1 MGSDALTLYSQPTT
15 SLQPSLRGRR
25 SLINLR
31 TELAAVKMTL
41 NKAHGPGKET
51 RMITKRITTIT
62 VRWLL
67 STVFTCYL
75 FAVNV
80 RAQDAPAADIN
91 GVYNGSYVD
100 AQGTTKFK
108 LSLTEN
114 ANGMLAGVFTFYL
127 PGGSDTNA
135 YTRDLLGHYIPGSRL
150 FALRAGKW
158 ETVPPGQVV
167 MMGMNGIFD
176 PGGGEG
182 AGKISGKMLARPGAP
197 FEAIRDA
204 AESANLAGMIAARK
218 AAGPPV
224 ASAAPAS
231 QPPAAAAVQTPPS
244 AQAPGLQL
252 APSTAINGVYNG
264 TYSCVNGSVN
274 LKLSLKSTGN
284 GVLTGFFTF
293 DLPPDAGGSRAT
305 YKLTGRYAWGV
316 HQFVLTAQAVGTPAP
331 SEYSMSRVS
340 GSYVAGSDWIEG
352 RLNGPACDSFH
363 ATRDKA
369 ESANLDGIMAAQ
381 AGAGAQQLVLA
392 QPPKAPVASPN
403 QKPGARGKHHGAPV
417 TASSPAAAS
426 TVQTAAAAEPGIPVT
441 SVKDYLA
448 LTSGQQTKLFDAIV
462 HELAAKTKDAPRV
475 LKRFTGDPNVGLMD
489 FDGDISSL
497 KKQAALGQVDLAQT
511 NVQSL
516 VQGTIDFYVHTDIE
530 EDMTDPKDTKWVDE
544 LDLDRPATIKALFTG
559 DFSHVAQLR
568 GQVLTY
574 IAALNDNLFS
584 INCTNL
590 YDSTIS
596 DAATAQASGGTASSF
611 MSGLGNGGNMSAL
624 RMNLERQQMDTDSGA
639 SDAETLYFN
648 GPQDCDN
655 TLWKKIIQNMR
666 TYVQSQ

>member
-1 MGSDALTLYSQPTT
+1 MVKV
-15 SLQPSLRGRR
+15 
-25 SLINLR
+25 
-31 TELAAVKMTL
+31 AA
-41 NKAHGPGKET
+41 
-51 RMITKRITTIT
+51 
-62 VRWLL
+62 RWLL
-67 STVFTCYL
+67 AGVLACGI
-75 FAVNV
+75 FASNI
-80 RAQDAPAADIN
+80 RAQDAPAAAIY
-91 GVYNGSYVD
+91 GVYNGSYTD

-114 ANGMLAGVFTFYL
+114 ANGRLAGVFTFYM

-135 YTRDLLGHYIPGSRL
+135 YTRDLLGQYIPRNRI

-158 ETVPPGQVV
+158 ETAPPGQVV
-167 MMGMNGIFD
+167 MMGMNGVFD
-176 PGGGEG
+176 PDGGQG
-182 AGKISGKMLARPGAP
+182 AGKISGNMLVRPGAP

-204 AESANLAGMIAARK
+204 AESAKLASVVAARK
-218 AAGPPV
+218 AAAPPV
-224 ASAAPAS
+224 ASAAPAR
-231 QPPAAAAVQTPPS
+231 QPTAAAVQTPPP
-244 AQAPGLQL
+244 AQQPWLQL
-252 APSTAINGVYNG
+252 DSPAAIDGVYNG
-264 TYSCVNGSVN
+264 TYSCVNGSVS

-284 GVLTGFFTF
+284 GVLIGFFTF
-293 DLPPDAGGSRAT
+293 DPPPDAGGSRAT

-331 SEYSMSRVS
+331 SAYSMTRVS

-352 RLNGPACDSFH
+352 RLNGPTCDSFH

-369 ESANLDGIMAAQ
+369 ESTNLDGIMAAQ

-392 QPPKAPVASPN
+392 QPPNASTASSNPN
-403 QKPGARGKHHGAPV
+403 PGAGGKRRGMPV

-426 TVQTAAAAEPGIPVT
+426 PAQTAAAAEPGIPVT

-462 HELAAKTKDAPRV
+462 HELAAGTKDASRV

-489 FDGDISSL
+489 FNSDISSL

-516 VQGTIDFYVHTDIE
+516 VQGTIDFYFHTDIQ

-596 DAATAQASGGTASSF
+596 EAATSQASGGTASSF
-611 MSGLGNGGNMSAL
+611 LSGLGNGGNMSAL
-624 RMNLERQQMDTDSGA
+624 RMNLERQQMDTDSGV

-648 GPQDCDN
+648 GPDDCDSI
-655 TLWKKIIQNMR
+655 LWKKIIQNMR

>member
-1 MGSDALTLYSQPTT
+1 
-15 SLQPSLRGRR
+15 
-25 SLINLR
+25 
-31 TELAAVKMTL
+31 
-41 NKAHGPGKET
+41 
-51 RMITKRITTIT
+51 MIPNCMAKITA
-62 VRWLL
+62 RWLL
-67 STVFTCYL
+67 AGVLACGIFTS
-75 FAVNV
+75 NI
-80 RAQDAPAADIN
+80 RAQDAPAAAIY
-91 GVYNGSYVD
+91 GVYNGSYTD

-114 ANGMLAGVFTFYL
+114 ANGRLAGVFTFYL

-135 YTRDLLGHYIPGSRL
+135 YTRDLLGQYIPRNRL
-150 FALRAGKW
+150 FTLRAGKW
-158 ETVPPGQVV
+158 ETAPPAQVL
-167 MMGMNGIFD
+167 MMGMNGMFD
-176 PGGGEG
+176 PDGGQG
-182 AGKISGKMLARPGAP
+182 AGKISGNMLVRPGAP

-204 AESANLAGMIAARK
+204 AESAKLASMVAARK
-218 AAGPPV
+218 AAEPPV
-224 ASAAPAS
+224 ASAAPAR
-231 QPPAAAAVQTPPS
+231 QPIAAAVQTPPS
-244 AQAPGLQL
+244 AQQPWLQL
-252 APSTAINGVYNG
+252 DSPTAIDGVYNG
-264 TYSCVNGSVN
+264 TYSCMNGSVS

-284 GVLTGFFTF
+284 GVVTGFFTF
-293 DLPPDAGGSRAT
+293 DPPPDAGGSRAT
-305 YKLTGRYAWGV
+305 YRLTGRYAWGV
-316 HQFVLTAQAVGTPAP
+316 HQFLLTAQPVGTPAP
-331 SEYSMSRVS
+331 SAYSMTRVS

-352 RLNGPACDSFH
+352 RLNGPTCDSFH

-369 ESANLDGIMAAQ
+369 ESANLDGVMAAQ

-392 QPPKAPVASPN
+392 QPPKAPTASPN
-403 QKPGARGKHHGAPV
+403 GNLAQPSQASAASPTQNAGARGKRHPAPA

-426 TVQTAAAAEPGIPVT
+426 AAGAAKVQTAAPAEPEIPVT

-448 LTSGQQTKLFDAIV
+448 LASGQQTKLFDAIV
-462 HELAAKTKDAPRV
+462 HELAARTKDAPRV

-489 FDGDISSL
+489 FNGDIANL

-516 VQGTIDFYVHTDIE
+516 VQVTIDFYVHTDIQ
-530 EDMTDPKDTKWVDE
+530 EDMENPKDTKWVDE

-590 YDSTIS
+590 YDSSIS
-596 DAATAQASGGTASSF
+596 DAATAGASGGTVSSF
-611 MSGLGNGGNMSAL
+611 MSGFSNGGNMSAL

-639 SDAETLYFN
+639 SDAETLYFE

>member
-1 MGSDALTLYSQPTT
+1 MIQNCMAKT
-15 SLQPSLRGRR
+15 
-25 SLINLR
+25 
-31 TELAAVKMTL
+31 AA
-41 NKAHGPGKET
+41 
-51 RMITKRITTIT
+51 
-62 VRWLL
+62 RWLL
-67 STVFTCYL
+67 AGVFACGM
-75 FAVNV
+75 FASNIC
-80 RAQDAPAADIN
+80 AQDAPAAAIY
-91 GVYNGSYVD
+91 GVYNGSYTD

-114 ANGMLAGVFTFYL
+114 ANGRLAGVFTFYL

-135 YTRDLLGHYIPGSRL
+135 YTRDLLGQYIPRNRL
-150 FALRAGKW
+150 FTLRAGKW
-158 ETVPPGQVV
+158 ETAPPGQVI
-167 MMGMNGIFD
+167 MMGMNGMFD
-176 PGGGEG
+176 PDGGQG
-182 AGKISGKMLARPGAP
+182 AGKISGRMLVRPGAP

-204 AESANLAGMIAARK
+204 TESAKLASMVAARK
-218 AAGPPV
+218 AAEPPV

-231 QPPAAAAVQTPPS
+231 RPTAAAVQTPPS
-244 AQAPGLQL
+244 AQQPWLQ
-252 APSTAINGVYNG
+252 PISPTAINGVYNG
-264 TYSCVNGSVN
+264 TYSCANGSVS
-274 LKLSLKSTGN
+274 LKLSLKSTDN
-284 GVLTGFFTF
+284 GVVTGFFTF

-305 YKLTGRYAWGV
+305 YKLTGRYAWGI

-331 SEYSMSRVS
+331 SGYSMTRVS

-352 RLNGPACDSFH
+352 QVAGPSFNSFH

-403 QKPGARGKHHGAPV
+403 QNPGAKSKHHGAPV
-417 TASSPAAAS
+417 TASSLAAGSPA
-426 TVQTAAAAEPGIPVT
+426 QTAVAAEPEVPVT

-448 LTSGQQTKLFDAIV
+448 LASAQQTKLFDTIV
-462 HELAAKTKDAPRV
+462 HELAARTKDAPRV

-489 FDGDISSL
+489 FNGDISSL

-516 VQGTIDFYVHTDIE
+516 VRDTIDFYVHTDIQ
-530 EDMTDPKDTKWVDE
+530 EDMENPKDTKWVDE
-544 LDLDRPATIKALFTG
+544 LDLDRPAIIKALFTG
-559 DFSHVAQLR
+559 DFSHVVQLR

-596 DAATAQASGGTASSF
+596 DAATAGASGGTASSF

-639 SDAETLYFN
+639 SDAETLYFD

>member
-1 MGSDALTLYSQPTT
+1 MIQNSMAKT
-15 SLQPSLRGRR
+15 
-25 SLINLR
+25 
-31 TELAAVKMTL
+31 AA
-41 NKAHGPGKET
+41 
-51 RMITKRITTIT
+51 
-62 VRWLL
+62 RWLL
-67 STVFTCYL
+67 AGVFACGM
-75 FAVNV
+75 FASNI
-80 RAQDAPAADIN
+80 RAQDAPAAAIY
-91 GVYNGSYVD
+91 GVYNGSYTD

-114 ANGMLAGVFTFYL
+114 ANGRLAGVFTFYL
-127 PGGSDTNA
+127 PGGDTNA
-135 YTRDLLGHYIPGSRL
+135 YTRDLLGQYIPRNRL

-158 ETVPPGQVV
+158 ETVPPRQVV
-167 MMGMNGIFD
+167 MMGMNGMFD
-176 PGGGEG
+176 PDGGQG
-182 AGKISGKMLARPGAP
+182 AGKISGRMLVRPGAP

-218 AAGPPV
+218 AVEPPV

-231 QPPAAAAVQTPPS
+231 QPTAAAVQTPPS
-244 AQAPGLQL
+244 AQASLLQL
-252 APSTAINGVYNG
+252 APPTAINGVYNG

-274 LKLSLKSTGN
+274 LKLSLKSTDN
-284 GVLTGFFTF
+284 GVVTGFFTF
-293 DLPPDAGGSRAT
+293 DLPPDAGGARAT

-331 SEYSMSRVS
+331 SGYSMTRVS

-352 RLNGPACDSFH
+352 QVAGPSFNSFH

-369 ESANLDGIMAAQ
+369 ESANLDVIMAAQ

-392 QPPKAPVASPN
+392 QPPKAPGASPN
-403 QKPGARGKHHGAPV
+403 PNPGAKSKRHGAPV
-417 TASSPAAAS
+417 TASSPAGAS
-426 TVQTAAAAEPGIPVT
+426 PAQTVAAAPAEPRIPVT

-448 LTSGQQTKLFDAIV
+448 LASGQQTKLFDAIV
-462 HELAAKTKDAPRV
+462 HELAARTKDAPRV
-475 LKRFTGDPNVGLMD
+475 LKRFTGDPNDGLMD
-489 FDGDISSL
+489 FNDDIASL

-516 VQGTIDFYVHTDIE
+516 VQGTIDFYVHTDIQ
-530 EDMTDPKDTKWVDE
+530 EDMENPKDTKWVDE
-544 LDLDRPATIKALFTG
+544 LDLDRPAIIKALFTG
-559 DFSHVAQLR
+559 DFSHVVQLR

-596 DAATAQASGGTASSF
+596 DAATAGASGGTASSF

-655 TLWKKIIQNMR
+655 TLWEKIIQNMR

>member
-1 MGSDALTLYSQPTT
+1 
-15 SLQPSLRGRR
+15 
-25 SLINLR
+25 
-31 TELAAVKMTL
+31 
-41 NKAHGPGKET
+41 
-51 RMITKRITTIT
+51 MIPNCMAKITA
-62 VRWLL
+62 RWLL
-67 STVFTCYL
+67 TCVLACGIFTS
-75 FAVNV
+75 NI
-80 RAQDAPAADIN
+80 RGQDAPAAAIY
-91 GVYNGSYVD
+91 GVYNGSYTD
-100 AQGTTKFK
+100 AQGATKFK

-114 ANGMLAGVFTFYL
+114 ANGRLAGVFTFYL
-127 PGGSDTNA
+127 PGSSDTNA
-135 YTRDLLGHYIPGSRL
+135 YTRDLLGQYIPRNHL
-150 FALRAGKW
+150 FTLRAGKW
-158 ETVPPGQVV
+158 ETAPPGEVI
-167 MMGMNGIFD
+167 MMGMNGMFD
-176 PGGGEG
+176 PDGGQG
-182 AGKISGKMLARPGAP
+182 AGKISGRMLVRPGAP

-204 AESANLAGMIAARK
+204 AESASLASMVAARK
-218 AAGPPV
+218 AAEPPV

-231 QPPAAAAVQTPPS
+231 QPTAAAVQTAPS
-244 AQAPGLQL
+244 AQASSLQL
-252 APSTAINGVYNG
+252 APPTAINGVYNG
-264 TYSCVNGSVN
+264 TYSCMNGSVN
-274 LKLSLKSTGN
+274 LKLSLKSTDN
-284 GVLTGFFTF
+284 GVVTGFFTF

-316 HQFVLTAQAVGTPAP
+316 HQFLLTAQAVGTPAP
-331 SEYSMSRVS
+331 SAYSMTRVS

-352 RLNGPACDSFH
+352 RLAGPTCDSFH

-369 ESANLDGIMAAQ
+369 ESANLDGVMAAQ

-392 QPPKAPVASPN
+392 EPPKAPVASPN

-417 TASSPAAAS
+417 TASSPTAAS

-441 SVKDYLA
+441 SVKDYLV
-448 LTSGQQTKLFDAIV
+448 LTSGQQTKLLDAIV
-462 HELAAKTKDAPRV
+462 HELAASTKDAPRV

-489 FDGDISSL
+489 FDSDISSL

-559 DFSHVAQLR
+559 DFSHVVQLR

-584 INCTNL
+584 MNCTNL

-596 DAATAQASGGTASSF
+596 DAATTQASGGTASSF

-639 SDAETLYFN
+639 SDAETLYFS

-655 TLWKKIIQNMR
+655 PLWKKIIQNMR

>member
-1 MGSDALTLYSQPTT
+1 MIP
-15 SLQPSLRGRR
+15 
-25 SLINLR
+25 NC
-31 TELAAVKMTL
+31 MT
-41 NKAHGPGKET
+41 
-51 RMITKRITTIT
+51 R
-62 VRWLL
+62 
-67 STVFTCYL
+67 
-75 FAVNV
+75 FAVRCLLAGVFACGMFGSNI
-80 RAQDAPAADIN
+80 RAQDAPAAAIY
-91 GVYNGSYVD
+91 GVYNGSYTD

-114 ANGMLAGVFTFYL
+114 ANGRLAGVFTFYL

-135 YTRDLLGHYIPGSRL
+135 YTRDLLGQYIPGSR
-150 FALRAGKW
+150 FFVLRAGKW
-158 ETVPPGQVV
+158 ETAPPGQVV
-167 MMGMNGIFD
+167 MLGMNGVFD
-176 PGGGEG
+176 PAGGEG
-182 AGKISGKMLARPGAP
+182 AGKISGKMLVRPGAP

-204 AESANLAGMIAARK
+204 AESASLASMVAARK

-231 QPPAAAAVQTPPS
+231 RPTAAAVQTAPS
-244 AQAPGLQL
+244 AQASSLQL
-252 APSTAINGVYNG
+252 APPTAINGVYNG
-264 TYSCVNGSVN
+264 TYSCMNGSVS
-274 LKLSLKSTGN
+274 LKLSLKSTDN
-284 GVLTGFFTF
+284 GVVTGFFTF

-305 YKLTGRYAWGV
+305 YRLTGRYAWGV
-316 HQFVLTAQAVGTPAP
+316 HQFLLTAQAVGTPAP
-331 SEYSMSRVS
+331 AAYSMTRVS

-352 RLNGPACDSFH
+352 RLAGPTCDSFH

-381 AGAGAQQLVLA
+381 AGTGAQQLVLA
-392 QPPKAPVASPN
+392 QPPKAPSVSPN
-403 QKPGARGKHHGAPV
+403 PNSGAQRKRHGMPV
-417 TASSPAAAS
+417 TASVPAGSA
-426 TVQTAAAAEPGIPVT
+426 TVQTVAAAKPQIPDT

-448 LTSGQQTKLFDAIV
+448 MTSGQQAKLLEAIV

-489 FDGDISSL
+489 FNGDITNL

-516 VQGTIDFYVHTDIE
+516 VEDTIDFYVHTDIQ
-530 EDMTDPKDTKWVDE
+530 EDMTDPKDASWVDD
-544 LDLDRPATIKALFTG
+544 LDLDRPAIIKALFTG
-559 DFSHVAQLR
+559 DFSHVVQLR

-596 DAATAQASGGTASSF
+596 DAATSQASSGTASSF
-611 MSGLGNGGNMSAL
+611 MSGLGNGGGMAGL
-624 RMNLERQQMDTDSGA
+624 RMNLERQQMDTQSGE
-639 SDAETLYFN
+639 SDAQTLYFD
-648 GPQDCDN
+648 GPQDCDSII
-655 TLWKKIIQNMR
+655 WKKIIQNMR

>member
-1 MGSDALTLYSQPTT
+1 MIQ
-15 SLQPSLRGRR
+15 
-25 SLINLR
+25 N
-31 TELAAVKMTL
+31 
-41 NKAHGPGKET
+41 
-51 RMITKRITTIT
+51 RMAKITA
-62 VRWLL
+62 RWLFAG
-67 STVFTCYL
+67 VFACGM
-75 FAVNV
+75 FAYSI
-80 RAQDAPAADIN
+80 RAQDAPAAAIY
-91 GVYNGSYVD
+91 GVYNGSYAD

-114 ANGMLAGVFTFYL
+114 ANGRLAGVFTFYL

-135 YTRDLLGHYIPGSRL
+135 YTRDLLGQYIPRNHL
-150 FALRAGKW
+150 FTLRAGKW
-158 ETVPPGQVV
+158 ETAPPGQVV
-167 MMGMNGIFD
+167 MMGMNGMFD
-176 PGGGEG
+176 PDGGQG
-182 AGKISGKMLARPGAP
+182 AGKISGRMLVRPGAP

-204 AESANLAGMIAARK
+204 AESAKLAGMVAARK
-218 AAGPPV
+218 AAEPPV

-231 QPPAAAAVQTPPS
+231 RPTAAAVQTPTS
-244 AQAPGLQL
+244 AQQPWLQ
-252 APSTAINGVYNG
+252 PDSPTAINGVYNG
-264 TYSCVNGSVN
+264 TYSCANSSVS
-274 LKLSLKSTGN
+274 LKLSLKSTNN
-284 GVLTGFFTF
+284 GLVTGFFTF
-293 DLPPDAGGSRAT
+293 DLPPDAGGSRVT

-331 SEYSMSRVS
+331 SGYSMTRVS

-352 RLNGPACDSFH
+352 QVAGPSFNTFH

-381 AGAGAQQLVLA
+381 AGAGAQQLVMA
-392 QPPKAPVASPN
+392 QPPKAPVPSPN
-403 QKPGARGKHHGAPV
+403 PNPGAKSKHHGAPV
-417 TASSPAAAS
+417 TASSLAAAS
-426 TVQTAAAAEPGIPVT
+426 AAPTAVAAEPEIPVT

-448 LTSGQQTKLFDAIV
+448 LTPGQQTKLFDAIV
-462 HELAAKTKDAPRV
+462 HELAARTKDAPRV

-489 FDGDISSL
+489 FNGDISSL

-516 VQGTIDFYVHTDIE
+516 VRDTIDFYVHTDIQ

-544 LDLDRPATIKALFTG
+544 LDLDRPAIIKALFTG
-559 DFSHVAQLR
+559 DFSHVVQLR

-590 YDSTIS
+590 YDSSIS
-596 DAATAQASGGTASSF
+596 DAATAGASGGTASSF

-639 SDAETLYFN
+639 SDAETLYFD

-666 TYVQSQ
+666 NYVQSQ